1 MNLGKILKLAR
12 RNRGLTR
19 QETARSLAVSSL
31 TVILWEIN
39 LLIPTPSMIPR
50 LATIYKVNATT
61 LQTFM
66 SQAQRPQ
73 PEKTSNRLIRNG
85 IVIGI
90 SLLLLT
96 IRLAWL
102 LKALAIVS
110 MLGIILYPFLTKP
123 AAHSASQI
131 KSTLIGVM
139 IILILIPTFWGAPSL
154 DSWGFLIVESVFF
167 ALYKA
172 WHLMRDVAQKH
183 QY

>member
-1 MNLGKILKLAR
+1 MDLGKILKSVR

-19 QETARSLAVSSL
+19 QEAARSLGVSSL

-39 LLIPTPSMIPR
+39 LMTPTPAMIPR

-61 LQTFM
+61 LQAFM
-66 SQAQRPQ
+66 AQAQRPQ
-73 PEKTSNRLIRNG
+73 PEKTSHRLIRNG
-85 IVIGI
+85 LVIGI
-90 SLLLLT
+90 SLFLLT
-96 IRLAWL
+96 IRLAWF
-102 LKALAIVS
+102 LKVLAIVS

-123 AAHSASQI
+123 AAHYASQI
-131 KSTLIGVM
+131 KSTLIGVV